1 MALFDYD
8 REALKPSI
16 ISAHGLRREVQRTGS
31 SGGQQQ
37 RDERRNKNAQILQN
51 EDGITLDYVLAVL
64 DGIVELNESIVFFTT
79 NTLDIK
85 YRIDNYNFETNLI
98 SIYGFSSITEAQSR
112 LQEIIMKSKM
122 LSNNKYFV
130 ISAPQYINML
140 VFKTLDKLK
149 S

>member
-1 MALFDYD
+1 MSF
-8 REALKPSI
+8 
-16 ISAHGLRREVQRTGS
+16 
-31 SGGQQQ
+31 
-37 RDERRNKNAQILQN
+37 
-51 EDGITLDYVLAVL
+51 
-64 DGIVELNESIVFFTT
+64 LNELLTKKSLKIDDDSFVLFFVVDKKEKIA
-79 NTLDIK
+79 NILDIK
-85 YRIDNYNFETNLI
+85 FRTDNYNSETNLI

-130 ISAPQYINML
+130 ISASQYINML